1 MTGSVSTLHP
11 PLRPVQ
17 LAYHVPDSGEAALH
31 FARTRG
37 WGPFYLM
44 ERIPLEFSRYR
55 GQETPWV
62 HTSAYGQAGDIM
74 VELISQPDD
83 APSVLRERFTR
94 EQHGLHHVA
103 SFVDHLPT
111 ALESERQGGHQIA
124 LEARTATG
132 VDFAMIDTV
141 ATLGHML
148 ELYEPNQALKDFY
161 AFVRRKA
168 EGWDGSH
175 PVRLLR

>member
-1 MTGSVSTLHP
+1 MTASVSTPHP

-17 LAYHVPDSGEAALH
+17 LAYHVPDSREAAIECAL
-31 FARTRG
+31 TRG

-44 ERIPLEFSRYR
+44 ERIPLEFARYR

-74 VELISQPDD
+74 IELISQPDD

-94 EQHGLHHVA
+94 QQHGLHHVA
-103 SFVDHLPT
+103 SFVEDLP
-111 ALESERQGGHQIA
+111 AAIEAERQRGYQIA
-124 LEARTATG
+124 LEARTMTG

-141 ATLGHML
+141 TTLGHML
-148 ELYEPNQALKDFY
+148 ELYEPNKALEDFY

-168 EGWDGSH
+168 EGWDGNH
-175 PVRLLR
+175 PVRVLR